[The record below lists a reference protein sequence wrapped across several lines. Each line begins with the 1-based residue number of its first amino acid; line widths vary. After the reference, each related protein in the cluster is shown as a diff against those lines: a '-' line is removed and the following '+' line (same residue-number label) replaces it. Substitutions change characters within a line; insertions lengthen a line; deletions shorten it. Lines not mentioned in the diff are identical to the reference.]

1 MTRFGERMTRKAIV
15 ALLLILSLTSGTLVF
30 VEAQTQSEY
39 ALQLQ
44 GPTWD
49 HSTIRLLLTPQFDET
64 WWDSMYVN
72 STLRAISQ
80 WNDAISAFASNY
92 SDFAYVSQVR
102 IVPSVS
108 NSSSRGF
115 DGQVSWMQ
123 QFGNETC
130 EAGLT
135 RTTYQTSGVISESYI
150 TLSAYDCRG
159 NILNEA
165 DLQNVAL
172 HELGHLLGLGH
183 DNYSG
188 DLMYFAYT
196 LSSPVR
202 SISTLDA
209 YGVAQVFRWMSSSSV
224 YSPDNRGPRINSVTL
239 PSTIEYDY
247 LQVSQENLPVQ
258 SPLDTVNTYATDLIE
273 FILRPEIIILILIVF
288 SALAFI
294 ILLPR
299 KRGRRE
305 VVTPQT

>member
-1 MTRFGERMTRKAIV
+1 
-15 ALLLILSLTSGTLVF
+15 
-30 VEAQTQSEY
+30 
-39 ALQLQ
+39 
-44 GPTWD
+44 
-49 HSTIRLLLTPQFDET
+49 
-64 WWDSMYVN
+64 MYVN

-92 SDFAYVSQVR
+92 SDFAYLSQVR
-102 IVPSVS
+102 IVPAVS
-108 NSSSRGF
+108 NSSSPGF
-115 DGQVSWMQ
+115 DGQVSWIQ
-123 QFGNETC
+123 QFGNVTC

-135 RTTYQTSGVISESYI
+135 RTTYEASGVISESDI

-183 DNYSG
+183 GNYSG

-224 YSPDNRGPRINSVTL
+224 YSPDNQGPRLNSVTL
-239 PSTIEYDY
+239 PSTIEYEY
-247 LQVSQENLPVQ
+247 LQVSQENLPAL
-258 SPLDTVNTYATDLIE
+258 SPVDTVNTFAIDLIE
-273 FILRPEIIILILIVF
+273 FILRPEVLIPILIAI
-288 SALAFI
+288 SAVAFI
-294 ILLPR
+294 IMLPR

-305 VVTPQT
+305 VPASPI

>member
-1 MTRFGERMTRKAIV
+1 MTRFGERMKRKAIIV
-15 ALLLILSLTSGTLVF
+15 LLLILSLTSGTLVL

-39 ALQLQ
+39 VLQLQ
-44 GPTWD
+44 GPNWD
-49 HSTIRLLLTPQFDET
+49 HSAIRLLLTPQFDET

-92 SDFAYVSQVR
+92 SGFAYISQVR

-108 NSSSRGF
+108 NSSSSGF
-115 DGQVSWMQ
+115 DGQVSWIQ
-123 QFGNETC
+123 QFGNVTC

-135 RTTYQTSGVISESYI
+135 RTTYETSGVISESDI

-183 DNYSG
+183 GNYSG

-209 YGVAQVFRWMSSSSV
+209 YGVTQVFRWISSSSV
-224 YSPDNRGPRINSVTL
+224 YSPDNQGPRLNSVTL
-239 PSTIEYDY
+239 PSTIEYEY
-247 LQVSQENLPVQ
+247 LQVSQENLPAQ
-258 SPLDTVNTYATDLIE
+258 SPLDKVNILAIDLIG
-273 FILRPEIIILILIVF
+273 FILRPEVLIPIPIAISAIAVIIM
-288 SALAFI
+288 
-294 ILLPR
+294 LPR

-305 VVTPQT
+305 VPGSPT

>member
-1 MTRFGERMTRKAIV
+1 MIRFGERMTRKAIV
-15 ALLLILSLTSGTLVF
+15 ALLLILSLTSGSLVL

-39 ALQLQ
+39 VLQLQ

-49 HSTIRLLLTPQFDET
+49 HSTIRLLLTPQFNET
-64 WWDSMYVN
+64 LWDSTYVN

-80 WNDAISAFASNY
+80 WNDAISVFASNY
-92 SDFAYVSQVR
+92 SDFAYLSQVR
-102 IVPSVS
+102 IVPMVS
-108 NSSSRGF
+108 NSTSPGF
-115 DGQVSWMQ
+115 DGQVSWIE
-123 QFGNETC
+123 QFGNVTC

-135 RTTYQTSGVISESYI
+135 RTTYETSGAISNSDI

-159 NILNEA
+159 NILSEA

-172 HELGHLLGLGH
+172 HELGHCLGLGH
-183 DNYSG
+183 GNYSG

-224 YSPDNRGPRINSVTL
+224 YSPDNQGPRLNSITL
-239 PSTIEYDY
+239 PSTIEYEY
-247 LQVSQENLPVQ
+247 LQVSQENLPAQ
-258 SPLDTVNTYATDLIE
+258 SPLDTVNTYVIDLIG
-273 FILRPEIIILILIVF
+273 FILRPEVLILILIAI
-288 SALAFI
+288 SAIAFFI
-294 ILLPR
+294 MLQR

-305 VVTPQT
+305 VATPKL